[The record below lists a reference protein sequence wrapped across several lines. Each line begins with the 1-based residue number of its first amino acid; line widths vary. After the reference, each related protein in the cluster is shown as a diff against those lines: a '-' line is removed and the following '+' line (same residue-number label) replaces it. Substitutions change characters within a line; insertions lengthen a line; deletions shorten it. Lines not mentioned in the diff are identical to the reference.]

1 MESRSLES
9 ITLADLK
16 RLGEVAALDRKDL
29 FERLPKYAVL
39 EDRLFA
45 VALCQGAAKHYVDGE
60 NGVKDFDVWS
70 FFNHNV
76 DKVKFP
82 VRRVVNYDFGDGK
95 FGQSD
100 DRPNYVGRR
109 VDCMG
114 RVISSEN
121 YHDPIE
127 AIKQYLRTMPTKT
140 AYELAQKPV
149 VLIEP
154 AHLRGMVIWPIT
166 TE

>member
-16 RLGEVAALDRKDL
+16 RLGEIAAQDRKDM
-29 FERLPKYAVL
+29 FERLPHRAVL
-39 EDRLFA
+39 EERLFA
-45 VALCQGAAKHYVDGE
+45 VALCQGAAKHYVDGA

-70 FFNHNV
+70 FFTNLDDV
-76 DKVKFP
+76 DFP
-82 VRRVVNYDFGDGK
+82 VRRVVNYDFGDAK

-100 DRPNYVGRR
+100 DRPDYVGRR

-114 RVISSEN
+114 RVIGAEDYCN
-121 YHDPIE
+121 PVEVIR
-127 AIKQYLRTMPTKT
+127 QYLKTMPTKT